1 MIVRFVPMRQIP
13 CLRPGPTGPYLTQTG
28 KAGRI
33 YCNVFSI
40 FGGNLAKLRKSKS
53 LTRLS
58 N

>member
-1 MIVRFVPMRQIP
+1 MIVRFVPM
-13 CLRPGPTGPYLTQTG
+13 CPYLTQTS

-40 FGGNLAKLRKSKS
+40 FGGKLTKSRKSKS
-53 LTRLS
+53 LTQLS